1 MVHAFFERFCWLVQQ
16 RWICQHRQRYTE
28 GGYKLKQTTST
39 CQSHDTIPAQQHIC
53 IVSETYAPEING
65 VALTLARLTEGLR
78 TAGCRVSIVRPRQ
91 RTVDPPGDAFDS
103 LTLVRGVPFPGRR
116 GIQFGLPAA
125 DLLLRQWTRRRP
137 DVLYVATEGPLA
149 WSAVRT
155 AQRLAIPVL
164 SGFHTNFH
172 TYSKYYR
179 LGWLQ
184 RLILCYLRSF
194 HNRTAGTVVPS
205 ADMRNQ
211 LQHAGFTNIS
221 ILDHG
226 VDSHV
231 FSPTRRSAS
240 LRAQWGLADDD
251 VAVLYVGRVVPEK
264 NLHVAVDAYHAMQRS
279 GKPLKWI
286 IVGDGPLRPRLQRQH
301 ADVIFCGILFGE
313 RLAEHYAS
321 ADVFLFPSET
331 ETFGNVTL
339 EAMASGLAVVAYDY
353 AAAHLHIRH
362 EQNGLLAP
370 LGCTQAFVDAASR
383 LVHEPHTRNILRRH
397 ARRSIVGFDWQR
409 VVKRFEL
416 LLMNAGARAIRP
428 ERALA
433 TPDLEPNARE
443 GKI

>member
-1 MVHAFFERFCWLVQQ
+1 M
-16 RWICQHRQRYTE
+16 
-28 GGYKLKQTTST
+28 KQTTST

-78 TAGCRVSIVRPRQ
+78 TAGYTVSIVRPRQ
-91 RTVDPPGDAFDS
+91 RRVDPPGNAINAN

-125 DLLLRQWTRRRP
+125 GLLRRQWTRRRP
-137 DVLYVATEGPLA
+137 DVLYVATEGPLG

-172 TYSKYYR
+172 SYSKYYR
-179 LGWLQ
+179 VGWLQ
-184 RLILCYLRSF
+184 QLILCYLRSF

-205 ADMRNQ
+205 SDMREQ
-211 LQHAGFTNIS
+211 LQHAGFTNVS
-221 ILDHG
+221 ILDRG
-226 VDSHV
+226 VDSQL
-231 FSPTRRSAS
+231 FSPARRRAS

-251 VAVLYVGRVVPEK
+251 VAVLYVGRVALEK
-264 NLHVAVDAYHAMQRS
+264 NLHVAVDAYRAMQRS

-286 IVGDGPLRPRLQRQH
+286 IVGDGPLLPLLQQQH
-301 ADVIFCGILFGE
+301 ADVIFCGILSGE

-353 AAAHLHIRH
+353 AAAHLHIQH

-370 LGCTQAFVDAASR
+370 LGAAHAFVHAASR
-383 LVHEPHTRNILRRH
+383 LVHEPHTRNALRRN
-397 ARRSIVGFDWQR
+397 ARRSIEGFDWQR

-416 LLMNAGARAIRP
+416 LLMDTCTPVVRP

-433 TPDLEPNARE
+433 TPDLEPNAME
-443 GKI
+443 GRI